1 MTILVAKEAPD
12 FIAPAIMSNSI
23 IEENVRLS

>member
-12 FIAPAIMSNSI
+12 FIAPAVMPNSI
-23 IEENVRLS
+23 IEENVRLY